1 MNTLDAAISLLL
13 ALVNNAAQISALID
27 KAKAEGRTELSTEEW
42 AVVTAASDASQKRL
56 EEAIANAR

>member
-27 KAKAEGRTELSTEEW
+27 KAKGEGRTELSTEEW